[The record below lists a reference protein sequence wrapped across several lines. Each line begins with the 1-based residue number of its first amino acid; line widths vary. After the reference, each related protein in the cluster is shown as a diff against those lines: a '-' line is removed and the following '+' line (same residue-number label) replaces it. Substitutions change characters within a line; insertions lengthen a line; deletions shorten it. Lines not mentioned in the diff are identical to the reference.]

1 VDVTV
6 VLYQDAT
13 SRAVP
18 CRARARI
25 EQNFREAREPACQPA
40 LHNHIETFTYTT
52 CIKSFLI
59 LLTMKGWRIIL
70 RRTMPSSCGGC
81 DLRRICRYRSGHRSK
96 GLNGS
101 STGSTIFC
109 RETFRESSL
118 NHSHSWLLG
127 SFAERFFLVK

>member
-1 VDVTV
+1 MDVTV

-70 RRTMPSSCGGC
+70 RRTMPSS
-81 DLRRICRYRSGHRSK
+81 
-96 GLNGS
+96 